1 MKKSLLSGL
10 VLLISLTGCA
20 ADQTDLQGYVNQVK
34 ARPAGRVQPLPEFAP
49 YETFVYA
56 ASGRRAPF
64 ELPISAEQMLAQRTA
79 KVSEIQP
86 PMDHTPQPLELYA
99 ISDLQMIGFV
109 DHQGTRWATLQDAGG
124 SVHRIGVGSYL
135 GKNYGRITKIT
146 STHIEL
152 LEIVPNGPRSWI
164 ERPRTI
170 QMVGLEQLGTTK

>member
-1 MKKSLLSGL
+1 MKKSLLSSLAL
-10 VLLISLTGCA
+10 VIALSGCA
-20 ADQTDLQGYVNQVK
+20 ADQSDLQGYVNQVK
-34 ARPAGRVQPLPEFAP
+34 ARPAGRVEPLPEFAP

-64 ELPISAEQMLAQRTA
+64 EPPVSAEQMLAQRA
-79 KVSEIQP
+79 AQVSEIQP
-86 PMDHTPQPLELYA
+86 PVDHTPQPLELYA
-99 ISDLQMIGFV
+99 ISDLRMIGYV
-109 DHQGTRWATLQDAGG
+109 DHQGSRWATLQDGSG
-124 SVHRIGVGSYL
+124 SVHRIGVGSYI

-170 QMVGLEQLGTTK
+170 QMVGLEQLGSN